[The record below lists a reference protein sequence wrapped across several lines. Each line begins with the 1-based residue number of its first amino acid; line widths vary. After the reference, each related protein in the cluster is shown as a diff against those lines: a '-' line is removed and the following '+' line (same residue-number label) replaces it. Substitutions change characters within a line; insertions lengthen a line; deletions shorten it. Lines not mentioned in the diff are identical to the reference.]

1 MISKW
6 IGYILVCVWLGI
18 FTGYALGYL
27 IADFARDFVVQW
39 AHPMAPGE
47 HSWSPMQVAQGRCMA
62 YGSVFGLVAGVS
74 VVFADAYHR
83 VGTCEESQVNSV
95 PH

>member
-1 MISKW
+1 MIWKW

-27 IADFARDFVVQW
+27 IADFARDYVAW
-39 AHPMAPGE
+39 WYPPYDGE
-47 HSWSPMQVAQGRCMA
+47 LSMSPMQVAQGRCMG

-83 VGTCEESQVNSV
+83 VGTCKESQVNSV